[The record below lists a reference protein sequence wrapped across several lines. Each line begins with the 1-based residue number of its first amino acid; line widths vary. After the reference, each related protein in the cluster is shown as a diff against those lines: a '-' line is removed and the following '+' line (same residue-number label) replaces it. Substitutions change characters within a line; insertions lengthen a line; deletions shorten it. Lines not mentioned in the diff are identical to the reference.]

1 MIYFLMSFN
10 ASYLSINILIL
21 VKNGIF
27 LVISDI
33 YNIFATV
40 NRFDAANGMVKP
52 FNTKNYFLWVVRS
65 SLLKIKE

>member
-1 MIYFLMSFN
+1 MGF
-10 ASYLSINILIL
+10 
-21 VKNGIF
+21 F

-65 SLLKIKE
+65 SLLKIKA

>member
-1 MIYFLMSFN
+1 MIYCLMSFN

>member
-27 LVISDI
+27 LVILDI

-40 NRFDAANGMVKP
+40 NRFAAANGKVMP

-65 SLLKIKE
+65 SLLKIKA